1 MSFNVTKAKKFID
14 GYSSIRKLTEE
25 EKKSLKILCQGAAI
39 RFLLTRV
46 FDYLN
51 LTEGAIVKI
60 KDPVEYLKRLE
71 FHDNVKNYQGLFFLI
86 MEIKI
91 YTDGACVGNPGPG
104 GWAAIILLEN
114 EKKELFGGEKLTTN
128 NRMELTAA
136 IKALEYCAE
145 QEGKQPSLKQIKI
158 YTDSTYVKEGI
169 TVWINNW
176 EKNNWKTADKKN
188 VKNVDL
194 WKKLKE
200 LVKSNQIEWNW
211 IKGHSEDPM
220 NDLADKLAKEATP
233 I

>member
-1 MSFNVTKAKKFID
+1 
-14 GYSSIRKLTEE
+14 
-25 EKKSLKILCQGAAI
+25 
-39 RFLLTRV
+39 
-46 FDYLN
+46 
-51 LTEGAIVKI
+51 
-60 KDPVEYLKRLE
+60 
-71 FHDNVKNYQGLFFLI
+71 

-104 GWAAIILLEN
+104 GWAAIVLLEN

-136 IKALEYCAE
+136 IKALEYCAN
-145 QEGKQPSLKQIKI
+145 QEEKQLSLKNVRIF
-158 YTDSTYVKEGI
+158 TDSTYVKEGI

-200 LVKSNQIEWNW
+200 LIESNQVEWNW
-211 IKGHSEDPM
+211 VKGHSEDAM
-220 NDLADKLAKEATP
+220 NNLADKLAKKATP

>member
-1 MSFNVTKAKKFID
+1 
-14 GYSSIRKLTEE
+14 
-25 EKKSLKILCQGAAI
+25 
-39 RFLLTRV
+39 
-46 FDYLN
+46 
-51 LTEGAIVKI
+51 
-60 KDPVEYLKRLE
+60 
-71 FHDNVKNYQGLFFLI
+71 

-91 YTDGACVGNPGPG
+91 YTDGACIGNPGPG
-104 GWAAIILLEN
+104 GWAAIVLFEN
-114 EKKELFGGEKLTTN
+114 DKKELFGGEKLTTN

-136 IKALEYCAE
+136 IKALEYCNA

-158 YTDSTYVKEGI
+158 YTDSTYLKEGI

-200 LVKSNQIEWNW
+200 LTQSNPVEWNW
-211 IKGHSEDPM
+211 IKGHSENPM
-220 NDLADKLAKEATP
+220 NDLADKLAKKATP

>member
-1 MSFNVTKAKKFID
+1 
-14 GYSSIRKLTEE
+14 
-25 EKKSLKILCQGAAI
+25 
-39 RFLLTRV
+39 
-46 FDYLN
+46 
-51 LTEGAIVKI
+51 
-60 KDPVEYLKRLE
+60 
-71 FHDNVKNYQGLFFLI
+71 

-114 EKKELFGGEKLTTN
+114 GKKEIFGGEKLTTN

-136 IKALEYCAE
+136 IKALEYFTK
-145 QEGKQPSLKQIKI
+145 QEEKQPSKKHIRI
-158 YTDSTYVKEGI
+158 FTDSTYVKEGI
-169 TVWINNW
+169 TVWINSW

-200 LVKSNQIEWNW
+200 LIQSNQVEWNW
-211 IKGHSEDPM
+211 VKGHSDDPM